1 MTVPDKQALW
11 EERLAAWK
19 ASGESMRA
27 FAQRHGWTPRQLV
40 WWKKRLMD
48 KPAVTPALIPVA
60 VNMAAAT
67 PPLRLTGPNW
77 TLELP
82 GAIPAGWLAELLRSL

>member
-1 MTVPDKQALW
+1 MTGPDKQALW
-11 EERLAAWK
+11 EERLGAWK

-27 FAQRHGWTPRQLV
+27 FAQRHGWAPRQLA
-40 WWKKRLMD
+40 WWKNRLMD
-48 KPAVTPALIPVA
+48 KPALTPGLIPVA
-60 VNMAAAT
+60 VKTAGAT
-67 PPLRLTGPNW
+67 NPIRLAGPNW